1 VNEKTVCNAY
11 MLPDVTEIL
20 DQLGQSKYFR
30 CIYMVIGYHQ
40 IAVVEQARA
49 KTALNTKEG
58 HL

>member
-1 VNEKTVCNAY
+1 MCNAY